1 MTAENEIKEPRR
13 RRSLTSLAGALR
25 LGAGRA
31 GLPERSPG
39 NIPERVEA
47 AIHQQQDAS
56 ERLIGWIQL
65 SVVVTFGTL
74 YILSPKTFTA
84 QAEIVPVPYA
94 LAAYLMF
101 TVLRLVLAYR
111 GRLADWFLTVSVVAD
126 MALLLGLIWSFHIQ
140 YNQPPSFYL
149 KAPTLLYVFI
159 FIALRALRFEAR
171 YVLLAGFVSALGWG
185 FLIAYVIYS
194 QPEDPMITRNYV
206 TYLTSNS
213 ILLGAEFDK
222 IVSILVVTGILAL
235 AIFRARRL
243 LVRSVV
249 EQAAA
254 RDLSRFFAPEI
265 AERIKASDHV
275 IQAGEGEARDAAILN
290 TDIRGFTKYAEAVP
304 ARTVIELL
312 TEYQSRVVP
321 VIRKHGGSV
330 DKFLGDGILATFGAA
345 APSETYAADALRAAD
360 EVIAV
365 TDAWAAE
372 RVSAGETPL
381 VVGASVAAGR
391 VVFGAIGD
399 EERLEYTVIGDPVN
413 LAAKLDKH
421 SKVEKCRGL
430 TTVETLTL
438 AEAQGYVPPA
448 ERKVRPRRTVDGVAT
463 PIDVVPLG

>member
-1 MTAENEIKEPRR
+1 MSR
-13 RRSLTSLAGALR
+13 RRSLTTLAGALR

-31 GLPERSPG
+31 GLPERLPD
-39 NIPERVEA
+39 NLPARVEA
-47 AIHQQQDAS
+47 AIHRQQDAS

-65 SVVVTFGTL
+65 AVVVTFGTL

-84 QAEIVPVPYA
+84 QAKIVPVPYA
-94 LAAYLMF
+94 LAAYLGF
-101 TVLRLVLAYR
+101 TLIRLYLAYR
-111 GRLADWFLTVSVVAD
+111 GRLAGWFLTVSVIAD
-126 MALLLGLIWSFHIQ
+126 MGLLLGLIWSFHIQ

-171 YVLLAGFVSALGWG
+171 YVLIAGFVSALGWG
-185 FLIAYVIYS
+185 FLIAYVVFS

-222 IVSILVVTGILAL
+222 IVSILLVTGILAL
-235 AIFRARRL
+235 AILRARRL

-249 EQAAA
+249 EEAAA

-265 AERIKASDHV
+265 AERIKAADHE
-275 IQAGEGEARDAAILN
+275 IHAGEGEARDAAILT

-304 ARTVIELL
+304 AREVIQLL

-321 VIRKHGGSV
+321 VIQAHGGSV

-345 APSETYAADALRAAD
+345 APSERYAADALTAAD
-360 EVIAV
+360 EVIAA
-365 TDAWAAE
+365 TSEWAAE
-372 RVSAGETPL
+372 REAAGQTPL
-381 VVGASVAAGR
+381 TVCASVTTGR

-399 EERLEYTVIGDPVN
+399 ESRLEYTVIGDAVN

-421 SKVEKCRGL
+421 CKVEKCRGL
-430 TTVETLTL
+430 TTAEALAL
-438 AEAQGYVPPA
+438 AEAQGYAAPA
-448 ERKVRPRRTVDGVAT
+448 GRMVRPRRNVDGLAA
-463 PIDVVPLG
+463 PIDLVPLG

>member
-1 MTAENEIKEPRR
+1 MTVDQETEENTKRR
-13 RRSLTSLAGALR
+13 GLKSIAGALR
-25 LGAGRA
+25 LSAGRA
-31 GLPERSPG
+31 GLPERAPG

-65 SVVVTFGTL
+65 CVVMTFGAL
-74 YILSPKTFTA
+74 YIVSPKTFTA

-111 GRLADWFLTVSVVAD
+111 GRLADWFLTVSVIAD
-126 MALLLGLIWSFHIQ
+126 MGLLLGLIWSFHIQ
-140 YNQPPSFYL
+140 YGQPPSFYL

-171 YVLLAGFVSALGWG
+171 YVLIAGFVSALGWG
-185 FLIAYVIYS
+185 FLIAYVVFS
-194 QPEDPMITRNYV
+194 QPEDPMITTNYV

-235 AIFRARRL
+235 AILRARRL
-243 LVRSVV
+243 LVRAVV

-265 AERIKASDHV
+265 AERIKGADHE
-275 IQAGEGEARDAAILN
+275 IHAGEGEARDAAILT
-290 TDIRGFTKYAEAVP
+290 TDIRGFTKYAEALP
-304 ARTVIELL
+304 ARTVIGLL

-345 APSETYAADALRAAD
+345 APSESYAADALRAAD

-372 RVSAGETPL
+372 RTSAGETPL
-381 VVGASVAAGR
+381 IVAASVTTGR

-438 AEAQGYVPPA
+438 AEKQGYAAPA
-448 ERKVRPRRTVDGVAT
+448 DRKVRPRRTVDGVAT
-463 PIDVVPLG
+463 PVDVVPLG

>member
-1 MTAENEIKEPRR
+1 MTVDNETDETTS
-13 RRSLTSLAGALR
+13 RRSLATLAGALR
-25 LGAGRA
+25 TRA
-31 GLPERSPG
+31 RRVGLPDSAPAK
-39 NIPERVEA
+39 IPERVEA
-47 AIHQQQDAS
+47 AIHAQQDAS

-65 SVVVTFGTL
+65 AVVVTFGTL
-74 YILSPKTFTA
+74 YVLSPKTFSA

-101 TVLRLVLAYR
+101 TILRLALAYR
-111 GRLADWFLTVSVVAD
+111 GRLAGWFLTVSVVAD
-126 MALLLGLIWSFHIQ
+126 MGLLLGLIWSFHIQ

-171 YVLLAGFVSALGWG
+171 YVLIAGFVSALGWG

-235 AIFRARRL
+235 AIWRARRL
-243 LVRSVV
+243 LVRAVV

-265 AERIKASDHV
+265 AERIKGSDHV
-275 IQAGEGEARDAAILN
+275 IHAGEGEARDAAILT
-290 TDIRGFTKYAEAVP
+290 TDIRGFTKFAEAVP
-304 ARTVIELL
+304 AREVIALL

-321 VIRKHGGSV
+321 VIRRHGGSV

-345 APSETYAADALRAAD
+345 VPSATYAADALRAAD
-360 EVIAV
+360 EVLAAGA
-365 TDAWAAE
+365 AWAAE
-372 RVSAGETPL
+372 RTAAAASPLPVS
-381 VVGASVAAGR
+381 VSVTTGR

-430 TTVETLTL
+430 TTAETLAL
-438 AEAQGYVPPA
+438 AEAQGYMSPPG
-448 ERKVRPRRTVDGVAT
+448 RMVRPRRAVEGVAT
-463 PIDVVPLG
+463 PVDLVPLG

>member
-1 MTAENEIKEPRR
+1 
-13 RRSLTSLAGALR
+13 
-25 LGAGRA
+25 
-31 GLPERSPG
+31 
-39 NIPERVEA
+39 
-47 AIHQQQDAS
+47 
-56 ERLIGWIQL
+56 
-65 SVVVTFGTL
+65 
-74 YILSPKTFTA
+74 
-84 QAEIVPVPYA
+84 
-94 LAAYLMF
+94 
-101 TVLRLVLAYR
+101 
-111 GRLADWFLTVSVVAD
+111 

-185 FLIAYVIYS
+185 FLIAYVVYS
-194 QPEDPMITRNYV
+194 QPEDPMITRNYI

-235 AIFRARRL
+235 AIWRARRL
-243 LVRSVV
+243 LVRAVV

-265 AERIKASDHV
+265 AERIKAADHE
-275 IQAGEGEARDAAILN
+275 IHAGEGEARDAAILT
-290 TDIRGFTKYAEAVP
+290 TDIRGFTKYAEAAP
-304 ARTVIELL
+304 AREVIALL

-321 VIRKHGGSV
+321 VIRRNGGSV

-345 APSETYAADALRAAD
+345 LPSETYAADALRAAD
-360 EVIAV
+360 EVIAAAA
-365 TDAWAAE
+365 AWAAE
-372 RVSAGETPL
+372 REAAGKPKLEVSA
-381 VVGASVAAGR
+381 SVTTGR

-438 AEAQGYVPPA
+438 AEAQGYVAPA
-448 ERKVRPRRTVDGVAT
+448 ERKVRPRRKVEGVAT
-463 PIDVVPLG
+463 PVDLVPLG